1 MQHKNEGVTHKSC
14 GCRALVYCVAKL
26 EKNMANT
33 NRKDPSGNL
42 TKTIHCRLT
51 EAEHASIK
59 EKAEAA
65 GLSIT
70 KYVVRAVLAS
80 E

>member
-14 GCRALVYCVAKL
+14 GRRALVYCVAKL

-59 EKAEAA
+59 AKAEAA

-70 KYVVRAVLAS
+70 KYVIRAVLS
-80 E
+80 S

>member
-1 MQHKNEGVTHKSC
+1 
-14 GCRALVYCVAKL
+14 
-26 EKNMANT
+26 MANT

-51 EAEHASIK
+51 EAEHAAIVAKS
-59 EKAEAA
+59 EAA

-70 KYVVRAVLAS
+70 KYVIRAVLAA